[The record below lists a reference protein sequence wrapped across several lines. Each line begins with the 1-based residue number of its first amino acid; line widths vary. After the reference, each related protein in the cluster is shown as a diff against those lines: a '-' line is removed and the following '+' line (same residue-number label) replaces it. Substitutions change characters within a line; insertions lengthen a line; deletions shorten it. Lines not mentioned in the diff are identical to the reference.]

1 MTYDRDGRRHDRMTT
16 LVQAE
21 AGRVVGSV
29 ESVSPVRIVVG
40 LRDDAPQATALDTGT
55 PEGFPRINAYLVIPG
70 TSGSVVG
77 MVSSVEITKE
87 PAIRRRDRGGEFVGL
102 PYPRRVVRLTP
113 IGTLVRD
120 DDPHCTLRV
129 RRGVDVFPSVGD
141 AVLLPSR
148 EELRAIVEGDGSEET
163 SRTLVGHSP
172 IAGWTP
178 VHVSPNKLFA
188 RHLAV
193 LGNTGSGK
201 SCSVAG
207 LVRWSLESARA
218 HVQDGTT
225 NARFIVLDPN
235 GEYSEAFRDLGARVV
250 HAGGGESGNVIRI
263 PAWLWNTEEWSAFTR
278 AAPGAQQPVLSRSIE
293 MLRFTG
299 GRLHGWKAEVAR
311 SVAPNYAG
319 LRNAHIQRSHSWFP
333 GYKDLAFVLSS
344 IREEMDGLE
353 ELVRGHDESL
363 GDLIKIA
370 KKRCEDAESEG
381 RDGRNYNPISERK
394 FRPVVDA
401 LRAILYA
408 IGLEDLDTSVVDR
421 PIPFP
426 VAELPEMLKVI
437 AALSGGRDA
446 LTHVGTL
453 VERVKGLLSREQLAQ
468 ILDPKDPNGVT
479 LDGLISE
486 YLGSG
491 DEERIVVIDLS
502 LVPSDVVHI
511 IVAVFS
517 RMLLE
522 ALQRYRRVVG
532 EALPTV
538 LVVDEAH
545 SFIHRRQLRD
555 EAGPAEGLCARAIE
569 RIAREGR
576 KFGLGLVVATQ
587 RPAEVS
593 PTVLSQ
599 CNTFLL
605 HRLVNERDQEVVRGL
620 VPEALGEML
629 RDVASL
635 PTRRA
640 IVLGWAVPAPV
651 LVEVRELPEKAR
663 PKAAD
668 PDYWE
673 AWTTRGARP
682 AVWSEI
688 AGEWQGGRRE
698 NGDDE

>member
-1 MTYDRDGRRHDRMTT
+1 MTYDRDGQRHNRMTT

-21 AGRVVGSV
+21 AGRVIGSV

-40 LRDDAPQATALDTGT
+40 LRDDAPQATALNTGT

-148 EELRAIVEGDGSEET
+148 EELCAVVEGDGSEET
-163 SRTLVGHSP
+163 SRILVGRSP
-172 IAGWTP
+172 TAGWAP
-178 VHVSPNKLFA
+178 VHVSPNNLFA

-225 NARFIVLDPN
+225 NARFIVIDPN

-263 PAWLWNTEEWSAFTR
+263 PAWLWNTEEWAAFTR
-278 AAPGAQQPVLSRSIE
+278 AAPGVQRPVLGRAIE
-293 MLRFTG
+293 MLRSAG
-299 GRLHGWKAEVAR
+299 GSLRGWEAEVAR
-311 SVAPNYAG
+311 VVGPNLAV
-319 LRNAHIQRSHSWFP
+319 LRDAHMRRSYLEFP
-333 GYKDLAFVLSS
+333 GTKAVTCVLSS
-344 IREEMDGLE
+344 IGEAMGRLAKEVGDSG
-353 ELVRGHDESL
+353 GKL
-363 GDLIKIA
+363 GDRIVVA
-370 KKRCEDAESEG
+370 KNLCSDAESAG
-381 RDGRNYNPISERK
+381 RDGQY
-394 FRPVVDA
+394 F
-401 LRAILYA
+401 
-408 IGLEDLDTSVVDR
+408 R
-421 PIPFP
+421 PIPEEKVRAVIETLQGIRDDVGFEDGHR
-426 VAELPEMLKVI
+426 VADVPIPFSVSALPEMLETV
-437 AALSGGRDA
+437 AALTGGKDTV
-446 LTHVGTL
+446 THVGTL
-453 VERVKGLLSREQLAQ
+453 VERVRNLLNREQLARVLGL
-468 ILDPKDPNGVT
+468 LDSGGIT
-479 LDGLISE
+479 LDEVISE

-491 DEERIVVIDLS
+491 DDERIVVVDLS
-502 LVPSDVVHI
+502 LMPSDVVHTV
-511 IVAVFS
+511 VAVFS
-517 RMLLE
+517 RLILE
-522 ALQRYRRVVG
+522 SLQRYRRAVG
-532 EALPTV
+532 GPLPTV

-545 SFIHRRQLRD
+545 SFIHRRQLRE
-555 EAGPAEGLCARAIE
+555 EAGPAEVLCARAME

-629 RDVASL
+629 GDIASL

-651 LVEVRELPEKAR
+651 LVEMRELPQEAR

-668 PDYWE
+668 PNYWE

-682 AVWSEI
+682 GVWSEI

-698 NGDDE
+698 KGDDE